1 MTNPFMD
8 CKKSPFEGFKR
19 KYWLNKMLKDLR
31 KSEVEN
37 QKSLAKSV
45 GISGEK
51 RF

>member
-1 MTNPFMD
+1 MINPFMD
-8 CKKSPFEGFKR
+8 CKKSLFEGLKR